1 MVIGLFTGCD
11 IYICM
16 YVVSE
21 MRLLISVD
29 VNSLD
34 SLLAVTTAAGCWP
47 CSRTCAMFRLTCGV
61 AVAGWT
67 GWLVWW
73 TKARVAA

>member
-1 MVIGLFTGCD
+1 VIMVIGLFTGCD

-47 CSRTCAMFRLTCGV
+47 VVGHVRCFGSRVVWLWQAGR
-61 AVAGWT
+61 AGWC
-67 GWLVWW
+67 GGRRLE
-73 TKARVAA
+73 